1 MSKGKF
7 YSMNLNNYFDCSERI
22 KNQVQHISNLDNM
35 QSYSKQK
42 RVFRYSELNSKNA
55 ISQKEKNSLSPLK
68 SEYYN
73 IETLSSQKLSSTSNS
88 LKNFFKTEKSYFNA
102 EKENKLPIINKIP
115 GLKRNLEMNR
125 FEKIDN
131 NRYLAR
137 LKNIQNQ
144 DRKEVRKFIFRKFYH
159 YLNRLMNL

>member
-35 QSYSKQK
+35 QSYTQQK
-42 RVFRYSELNSKNA
+42 RIYKNPIPITKISK
-55 ISQKEKNSLSPLK
+55 KEKNSLSPLK

-73 IETLSSQKLSSTSNS
+73 IETLSSQKLFSTANSFNKFSN
-88 LKNFFKTEKSYFNA
+88 TEKSLLSFND
-102 EKENKLPIINKIP
+102 KKSLPTLNKNI
-115 GLKRNLEMNR
+115 GLKRNLEMSR
-125 FEKIDN
+125 LEVIDN

-137 LKNIQNQ
+137 LKDIQMQN
-144 DRKEVRKFIFRKFYH
+144 RKEVIFYYF
-159 YLNRLMNL
+159 